1 MRRPASEHDGSAGG
15 ERSPK
20 ADRGGLLALWRRHGR
35 YTGGAIAGQTACKT
49 FTEGFSATSV
59 PLEARLKSALNAS
72 NEALAKGVEQNAA
85 LKGMGCTIVAAWM
98 DDLGIRWTSV
108 GDSLLLLY
116 RLPDV
121 IRLNADHSLG
131 SFLDEQARQNKIS
144 RSEAKRNRNRNALRS
159 ALTGSKIDLIDLRS
173 EP

>member
-1 MRRPASEHDGSAGG
+1 
-15 ERSPK
+15 
-20 ADRGGLLALWRRHGR
+20 
-35 YTGGAIAGQTACKT
+35 
-49 FTEGFSATSV
+49 
-59 PLEARLKSALNAS
+59 
-72 NEALAKGVEQNAA
+72 
-85 LKGMGCTIVAAWM
+85 MGCTIIAAWI

-131 SFLDEQARQNKIS
+131 SFLDEQARQNRIT

-173 EP
+173 EPLELRPGDWVLLASDGICSLHGDEIADVVYSSANPRPMRWRTD